1 MTTSPLVSVVA
12 INFNFEKFVLEAL
25 DSVKQQDYDNIELII
40 IDDHSKDNSVAL
52 IKEWMAGYT
61 GRCRLIVN
69 EKNMGICAT
78 LNKAFSQASGK
89 YIAAIATDDIW
100 LPEKT
105 KTQVRML
112 EDAAPDVC
120 AVYSDAYLIKED
132 GSPRDKRFMEIRN
145 VQGFPEGEIF
155 LPLLTD
161 NFIPAMS
168 VTLKMECFRA
178 VGDFDEQLVYE
189 DYDMWLRLSK
199 RYRFIF
205 SDYMSVKYRIKDK
218 SLSTSIIWDVPNAKI
233 LLKHLADHPVV
244 LGKLRELV
252 LRSYKKKEEKVFGVL
267 DHAAISDPYI
277 TRIRRLHRWR
287 IPIPIGLKLLPSMTS

>member
-1 MTTSPLVSVVA
+1 MSSSPLVSVVA

-25 DSVKQQDYDNIELII
+25 ESVKRQDYDNIELII

-52 IKEWMAGYT
+52 IKEWMSTYT
-61 GRCRLIVN
+61 RPCRLIVN
-69 EKNMGICAT
+69 EKNIGVCAT
-78 LNKAFSQASGK
+78 LNKAFSQATGK

-100 LPEKT
+100 LPQKT
-105 KTQVRML
+105 KIQVELL
-112 EDAAPDVC
+112 ESAPADVC
-120 AVYSDAYLIKED
+120 AVYSDAYLIRED
-132 GSPRDKRFMEIRN
+132 GSAREQRFMQIRN
-145 VQGFPEGEIF
+145 VQGFPQGEIF

-199 RYRFIF
+199 KYKFIF

-233 LLKHLADHPVV
+233 LLKHLAHHPMVRQ
-244 LGKLRELV
+244 KLQELV
-252 LRSYKKKEEKVFGVL
+252 LRSYKKKEEKVFNVL
-267 DHAAISDPYI
+267 AAADIKDRYV
-277 TRIRRLHRWR
+277 RRLQFLHRWR
-287 IPIPIGLKLLPSMTS
+287 VPIPIGLKVLPSTTS